1 MSPLE
6 SLLLINQGMRI
17 LYAEDD
23 FDLRQMSVSLF
34 EDLHFSVEACENGKC
49 AWEKYE
55 AAPHQYDMIITD
67 LNMPHMNGIELIKRV
82 HTLSPDMP
90 IIIVSAHNETEFFL
104 ESIRNTVI
112 GYILKPIDF
121 GQLIETLYKTA
132 SLIHLRRENETYK
145 HKLQR
150 MVEEKTVELQKSY
163 QTMHEFLTTDKVT
176 KLQNATMLYH
186 FLDAIPS
193 GSHTCAML
201 FNIDDFSAINQSYG
215 FEIGDAILYQVGV
228 FLDYNIPEE
237 VHLFKYNSDEF
248 VIIFDTSLLD
258 AASLATQIQAFFKET
273 PVSEYNHEPLY
284 ITLSCGISN
293 SKEPQLLLPHARTAL
308 KEIQLQG
315 IPNTFNLFESVHPSS
330 EQALMGTTW
339 IQKLRLALEEDRVF
353 PLFHPI
359 VDNQTQNIISY
370 ECLARI
376 EEEGCIVTP
385 GSFLE
390 AARRSGLMGNITR
403 TMINKCFK
411 IFADKEIAFSL
422 NITNEDLL
430 NPTFIDFLT
439 LKQRQYGIKPERI
452 VLEILEDI
460 ILNDSNHT
468 SLKNLKN
475 FKILGYKIALD
486 DFGSDRSNFN
496 RFEQCGVD
504 YVKIDGQFIKGI
516 DTLERHQNIVES
528 IVFMAHKLGIKVVAE
543 FVSTEAEFLMVKRL
557 GVDYSQGYYF
567 NQPQKLN

>member
-1 MSPLE
+1 MNPLE
-6 SLLLINQGMRI
+6 SLLLINKGMRI

-23 FDLRQMSVSLF
+23 LDLRQMSVSLF
-34 EDLHFSVEACENGKC
+34 EDLHFEVEAYENGKY
-49 AWEKYE
+49 AWETYE
-55 AAPHQYDMIITD
+55 ATPDRYDMIITD
-67 LNMPHMNGIELIKRV
+67 LNMPYMNGIELIKKV
-82 HTLSPDMP
+82 NALNPNQP
-90 IIIVSAHNETEFFL
+90 IIIISAHNETEFFL
-104 ESIRNTVI
+104 ESIRNTVL

-121 GQLIETLYKTA
+121 TQLIETLYKTV
-132 SLIHLRRENETYK
+132 SLIHLRRENEAYK
-145 HKLQR
+145 HKLQQ
-150 MVEEKTVELQKSY
+150 MVEEKTVELQESY
-163 QTMHEFLTTDKVT
+163 QTMHEFLTTDKIT

-193 GSHTCAML
+193 GTNTCVML

-215 FEIGDAILYQVGV
+215 FEMGDAILYQVGV
-228 FLDYNIPEE
+228 FLNYNIPEE
-237 VHLFKYNSDEF
+237 IHLFKYNSDEF
-248 VIIFDTSLLD
+248 VLIFDASLLD
-258 AASLATQIQAFFKET
+258 ATSLATQIQAFFKET

-284 ITLSCGISN
+284 ITLSCGISR

-315 IPNTFNLFESVHPSS
+315 VPNAFNLYDTIHPSS
-330 EQALMGTTW
+330 MQALMGTTW

-376 EEEGCIVTP
+376 EEEECIVTP

-411 IFADKEIAFSL
+411 IFSDKEIAFSL

-430 NPTFIDFLT
+430 NPTFIDFLK
-439 LKQRQYGIKPERI
+439 LKQNQYNIKPERI

-475 FKILGYKIALD
+475 FKALGYKIALD

>member
-6 SLLLINQGMRI
+6 SLLLINEGMRI

-34 EDLHFSVEACENGKC
+34 EDLHFSVEPCENGKC

-293 SKEPQLLLPHARTAL
+293 SKKPQLLLPHARTAL

-516 DTLERHQNIVES
+516 DTNERHQNIVES
-528 IVFMAHKLGIKVVAE
+528 IVFMADKLRIKVVAE

-567 NQPQKLN
+567 NQPQRLS

>member
-1 MSPLE
+1 MNPLE

-23 FDLRQMSVSLF
+23 FDLRQMSASLF
-34 EDLHFSVEACENGKC
+34 EDLHFNVEACENGKC

-193 GSHTCAML
+193 RSHTCAML

>member
-1 MSPLE
+1 MNPLE
-6 SLLLINQGMRI
+6 SLLRINEGMRI

-23 FDLRQMSVSLF
+23 LDLREMSVTLF
-34 EDLHFSVEACENGKC
+34 EDLHFKVDACENGKC

-55 AAPHQYDMIITD
+55 AFPYQYDMIITD
-67 LNMPHMNGIELIKRV
+67 LNMPHMNGIELIKRI
-82 HTLSPDMP
+82 HALNPDQP

-104 ESIRNTVI
+104 ESIRNTVL

-121 GQLIETLYKTA
+121 TQLIETLYKTA
-132 SLIHLRRENETYK
+132 SLIHLRRENEAHK
-145 HKLQR
+145 NKLQQ
-150 MVEEKTVELQKSY
+150 MVEEKTVELQESY

-186 FLDAIPS
+186 FLDAIPK
-193 GSHTCAML
+193 GSNTCVML
-201 FNIDDFSAINQSYG
+201 FNIDDFSSINQSYG
-215 FEIGDAILYQVGV
+215 FEMGDNILYQVGV
-228 FLDYNIPEE
+228 FLNYNIPQEI
-237 VHLFKYNSDEF
+237 HLFKYNSDEF
-248 VIIFDTSLLD
+248 VFIFDTSLLD
-258 AASLATQIQAFFKET
+258 ASSLATQIQAFFKET
-273 PVSEYNHEPLY
+273 PVSEYNQEPLY
-284 ITLSCGISN
+284 VTLSCGIARG
-293 SKEPQLLLPHARTAL
+293 KEPQLLLSHARTAL

-315 IPNTFNLFESVHPSS
+315 IPNTFNIYDTIHSS
-330 EQALMGTTW
+330 PTHALMGTTW

-376 EEEGCIVTP
+376 EEEGCIVSP

-390 AARRSGLMGNITR
+390 AARRSGLMGNVTR

-411 IFADKEIAFSL
+411 IFANKEIAFSL

-430 NPTFIDFLT
+430 NPTFIDFLK
-439 LKQRQYGIKPERI
+439 LKQAQYGIESKRI

-475 FKILGYKIALD
+475 FKVLGFKIALD

-516 DTLERHQNIVES
+516 DTHERNQNIVES
-528 IVFMAHKLGIKVVAE
+528 IVFMAHKLNIKVVAE

-567 NQPQKLN
+567 NQPQKLS

>member
-6 SLLLINQGMRI
+6 SLLLINEGMRI

-34 EDLHFSVEACENGKC
+34 EDLHFSVEPCENGKC

-67 LNMPHMNGIELIKRV
+67 LNMPHMNGIEMIKRV

-460 ILNDSNHT
+460 ILNDSNPT

-557 GVDYSQGYYF
+557 GVDYSQRYYF
-567 NQPQKLN
+567 NQPQKLY

>member
-6 SLLLINQGMRI
+6 SLLLINEGMRI

-23 FDLRQMSVSLF
+23 FDLRQMSASLF
-34 EDLHFSVEACENGKC
+34 EDLHFNVEACENGKC